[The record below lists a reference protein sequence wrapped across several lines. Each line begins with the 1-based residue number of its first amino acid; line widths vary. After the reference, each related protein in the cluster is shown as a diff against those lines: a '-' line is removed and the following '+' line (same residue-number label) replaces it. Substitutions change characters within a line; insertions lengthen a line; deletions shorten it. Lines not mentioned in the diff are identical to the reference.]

1 MANTAENTIVL
12 GLNENGSERPIFDDM
27 LASATVTP
35 GEFLAISSG
44 ALIPHGTA
52 AGTNVLRLVAVQPWA
67 KTVAGTKGI
76 DTTYASGDRVRYV
89 MPQRGDSVYA
99 FLEAG
104 ANVAKGAP
112 LESGAAGNLQ
122 ASTTGDVLAYA
133 KEAVNNSGG
142 GTRVR
147 IRVWVA

>member
-89 MPQRGDSVYA
+89 MPQRGDS